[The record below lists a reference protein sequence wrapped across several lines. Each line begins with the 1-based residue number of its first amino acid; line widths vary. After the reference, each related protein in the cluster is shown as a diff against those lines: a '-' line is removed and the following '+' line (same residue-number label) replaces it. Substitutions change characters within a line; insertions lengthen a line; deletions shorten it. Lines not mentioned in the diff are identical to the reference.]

1 MIEST
6 QVMPPSQT
14 SCRWALAHSLVLCS
28 WWPRRHLRLFTSF
41 LSLPPR
47 FPGSATNDLSE
58 SQATS
63 LAVKQQNTL
72 IYSPTN
78 ISLNREVKEIITRI
92 KGTGCC
98 KTRRRLM
105 SVIVRVRA
113 NADVEGLSRAMTEGG
128 LWFMERI
135 GSTLDFLRLQNR
147 EFESSQVTVPDIYD
161 TGQWLLL
168 EFIFHWLLVG

>member
-1 MIEST
+1 MFMYWSCHLIF
-6 QVMPPSQT
+6 QVSLSSLFHSPMKKIVSIT
-14 SCRWALAHSLVLCS
+14 KTILLSLSHSLVLCS

-41 LSLPPR
+41 LSPSPR
-47 FPGSATNDLSE
+47 FPGSTTNDLSE

-78 ISLNREVKEIITRI
+78 ISPNREVKEIITRI

-147 EFESSQVTVPDIYD
+147 EFESS
-161 TGQWLLL
+161 
-168 EFIFHWLLVG
+168 